1 MSLDGAN
8 RSHLMVPFQ
17 KWDIRRLT
25 KMHYILL
32 CEFYKFKAFLLDIQF
47 LLFQQVSNTG
57 RMQASLSVGLVQCAQ
72 PVFYF
77 LQTYI

>member
-1 MSLDGAN
+1 MGQTEATSWCLFKNGTLED
-8 RSHLMVPFQ
+8 LQ
-17 KWDIRRLT
+17 

-47 LLFQQVSNTG
+47 LLFQQVSNTR

-72 PVFYF
+72 PAFYF